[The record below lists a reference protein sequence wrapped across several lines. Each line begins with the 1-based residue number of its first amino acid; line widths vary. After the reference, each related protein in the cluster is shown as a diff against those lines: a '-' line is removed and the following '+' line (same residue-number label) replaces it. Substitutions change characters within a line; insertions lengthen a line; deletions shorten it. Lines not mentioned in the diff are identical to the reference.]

1 MTIRT
6 VCRQYGLPEEVVGIL
21 EEAGIHDLYPPQAAA
36 LSSGVMEGEN
46 LLIAAPTASGKTLV
60 AELCMLQAIL
70 RRGGQCL
77 YIVPLRALAS
87 EKHADLRGKFS
98 SLGIKVGI
106 ATGDFDRVDPALGQ
120 KDILVVTNEKAD
132 SLLRHRAPW
141 LSRLSLVVL
150 DEVHLLTDPARG
162 PTLEVLVAK
171 LRRALPFLQF
181 LALSATVG
189 NVEEIADWLHAKAVV
204 SDFRPVPLWKGVYAS
219 EEVIFAGGTSLP
231 ISPYPEPP
239 LALALAT
246 AAEGGQSILFVS
258 TRRSAQALAK
268 RLAKHMRG
276 LLTEEEGEGLSRLSD
291 QVREALAEPTRIC
304 RELAECVRA
313 GVAFHHAGLHHAQR
327 ARIEEAF
334 RGRLLKALCA
344 TTTLAFGVNLPARRV
359 IIRDVHRYAPPFGS
373 AYIPTLEFHQMAGR
387 AGRPGLDPYG
397 EAILIARD
405 PAEREDM
412 FARYV
417 LAPPERIAS
426 KLGEAGTLAG
436 HVLSAIASGYAQ
448 TLPDILSLFSLT
460 LFAHQYG
467 VAKLRGAI
475 LEALAFLAQ
484 EGMIIATDGPL
495 ATPFG
500 ELVSRLYIAPLSA
513 VVLRDGL
520 SAGETQATELGLLH
534 LVAHTPDCERVHV
547 ERREIE
553 ELEAFAQEGGW
564 LAPVPPNRFGLAE
577 IKTALVLSAWITE
590 IGEEAIYEQFGVGP
604 GDLHRIAAT
613 VEWLLYSAERIAELF
628 RFGVRPGKLRARVHY
643 GVREELLPL
652 VVLRGIGRV
661 RARALYRAGQRTLSQ
676 IAKADVE
683 ALARVPSLGPEIARS
698 IVAQANRLT
707 RSRG

>member
-6 VCRQYGLPEEVVGIL
+6 VCRRYGLPEALVGIL

-60 AELCMLQAIL
+60 AELCMLQVIL

-77 YIVPLRALAS
+77 YVVPLRALAS
-87 EKHADLRGKFS
+87 EKHTDLWRKFS
-98 SLGIKVGI
+98 PLGVKVGI
-106 ATGDFDRVDPALGQ
+106 ATGDFDQVDPALGQ
-120 KDILVVTNEKAD
+120 KDILVATNEKAD
-132 SLLRHRAPW
+132 SLLRHRPPW
-141 LSRLSLVVL
+141 LSLSLVVL
-150 DEVHLLTDPARG
+150 DEIHLLTDPARG

-171 LRRALPFLQF
+171 LRKALPSLQL

-204 SDFRPVPLWKGVYAS
+204 SDFRPVPLRKGVYAG
-219 EEVIFAGGTSLP
+219 EEVMFAGGTSLP
-231 ISPYPEPP
+231 TSPYPEPP

-246 AAEGGQSILFVS
+246 AAEGGSSLLFVS

-276 LLTEEEGEGLSRLSD
+276 LLTEGEVEGLAELSD
-291 QVREALAEPTRIC
+291 QVRGALAEPTRIC
-304 RELAECVRA
+304 RELSECVRA

-334 RGRLLKALCA
+334 RGRLLRAICA

-359 IIRDVHRYAPPFGS
+359 IIRDVHRYASPFGS

-405 PAEREDM
+405 PAQAEDM

-426 KLGEAGTLAG
+426 KLGSSGALAG

-448 TLPDILSLFSLT
+448 TIPDILSLFSLT
-460 LFAHQYG
+460 LFGHQYG

-484 EGMIIATDGPL
+484 EGMVIAGDRL
-495 ATPFG
+495 QATPFG
-500 ELVSRLYIAPLSA
+500 ELVSRLYIAPLSG

-520 SAGETQATELGLLH
+520 RAGGTLATELGLLH

-547 ERREIE
+547 ERREVE
-553 ELEAFAQEGGW
+553 GLSALASEGGW
-564 LAPVPPNRFGLAE
+564 LAPVAHDAFGLAE
-577 IKTALVLSAWITE
+577 IKTALVLSAWIAET
-590 IGEEAIYEQFGVGP
+590 GEETIYERFGVGP
-604 GDLHRIAAT
+604 GDLHRIARAA
-613 VEWLLYSAERIAELF
+613 EWLLYSAERIAELF
-628 RFGVRPGKLRARVHY
+628 RFGVRPARLRARVHY

-676 IAKADVE
+676 IAKGDVE

-698 IVAQANRLT
+698 IVAQAKLLT